1 MPIYNFSAGPAV
13 LPQPVIT
20 QIQAELPSF
29 RDSGMSILEISHRSD
44 LFAQVLQD
52 AEQDLRDLMAI
63 PDNSSCASKIKL
75 LLIILIVPQP
85 FLII

>member
-52 AEQDLRDLMAI
+52 AEQDLVE
-63 PDNSSCASKIKL
+63 L
-75 LLIILIVPQP
+75 LNLVIIRPGSRNRLRGL
-85 FLII
+85 FYYLD

>member
-63 PDNSSCASKIKL
+63 PDNYHVLFFQGGARYSSQL
-75 LLIILIVPQP
+75 RH
-85 FLII
+85 